1 MVYWIVVACCDEA
14 YKGAVKTVIYI
25 FLSFLFL
32 SRRGVRSDFLCVC
45 VFAAACARHECPANL
60 AVT

>member
-25 FLSFLFL
+25 FLGAIPEVG
-32 SRRGVRSDFLCVC
+32 RGR
-45 VFAAACARHECPANL
+45 
-60 AVT
+60 